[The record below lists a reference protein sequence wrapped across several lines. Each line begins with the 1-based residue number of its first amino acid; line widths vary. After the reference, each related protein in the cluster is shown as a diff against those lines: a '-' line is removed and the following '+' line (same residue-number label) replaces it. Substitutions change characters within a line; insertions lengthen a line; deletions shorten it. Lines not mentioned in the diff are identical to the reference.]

1 MPCDPNA
8 NKLNIRPAQ
17 AYPIPGFGLPF
28 APIQLPIPGFKL
40 PDGFPES
47 IMELLEKLRINWPGG
62 PILPQIDNF
71 AATLL
76 KGIMD
81 LFGQLMP
88 FLSFYNFIMALL
100 NMILCIIEV
109 FCAMPNP
116 FKMIKAF
123 RKLIRDCLPPF
134 LNLFPWMA
142 LIAMIISL
150 ILLLLALIGY
160 IIARILEII
169 SDVIANLILLSEGL
183 TLQDAEATVAVAFK
197 ISSLFCIIENLM
209 AMLGAVA
216 AIFAIIEALAQF
228 GGNFGCFG
236 NGDEDAECC
245 GDDVC
250 PPFISE
256 NPNGI
261 VGTQGRIIYYRQVVD
276 STQVSNPMFDKMFGV
291 SSNTLRQ
298 ESWQFVND
306 DPDQPYPFKDIIT
319 PLTDTSTQRGSI
331 DGGSRSLS
339 EDYAEGDIF
348 WPEGQ
353 KFDKNTP
360 LRKAPYNV
368 NITLNDFD
376 FSLFDNDVTGDIRDI
391 IIKNAIVSSKPYVGV
406 YDESVSLN
414 HGDNEFGTLNIV
426 GGLVY
431 EADGT
436 TPINDSNGNQLT
448 LETLI
453 HREQIDSTM
462 LPLVNDGYY
471 VEDVDFTLN
480 INHASLIN
488 YNLTVLGCIPDI
500 AVETAA
506 LSERVNFDPIILRVG
521 AMPNILEAQAC
532 VADSLARL
540 RQDVTVE
547 NVQNAKAE
555 IVACLESLTQQAE
568 GTLCRAFF
576 AGADPYSST
585 FEINKDLQFVGQPIE
600 VTVIM
605 KDRSGLDISKN
616 LPEGCVSSILDELD
630 GTVTLGTLSSF
641 TYDNATSQF
650 KAQIDSNVSGDGE
663 LRVSFQGEVFKEVVD
678 NGEDTDTSVQERFL
692 PYTFVGKGSTGTS
705 AAEGGDVRRD
715 ATDVANNL

>member
-1 MPCDPNA
+1 
-8 NKLNIRPAQ
+8 
-17 AYPIPGFGLPF
+17 
-28 APIQLPIPGFKL
+28 
-40 PDGFPES
+40 
-47 IMELLEKLRINWPGG
+47 
-62 PILPQIDNF
+62 
-71 AATLL
+71 
-76 KGIMD
+76 
-81 LFGQLMP
+81 
-88 FLSFYNFIMALL
+88 
-100 NMILCIIEV
+100 
-109 FCAMPNP
+109 
-116 FKMIKAF
+116 
-123 RKLIRDCLPPF
+123 
-134 LNLFPWMA
+134 
-142 LIAMIISL
+142 
-150 ILLLLALIGY
+150 
-160 IIARILEII
+160 
-169 SDVIANLILLSEGL
+169 
-183 TLQDAEATVAVAFK
+183 
-197 ISSLFCIIENLM
+197 M

-228 GGNFGCFG
+228 GGNFGCFRSG
-236 NGDEDAECC
+236 NDDAACC

-250 PPFISE
+250 PPFISN

-261 VGTQGRIIYYRQVVD
+261 VGAQGRLIYYRQID
-276 STQVSNPMFDKMFGV
+276 DLTQTRNPMFDKMFGV
-291 SSNTLRQ
+291 NSNTLRQ

-306 DPDQPYPFKDIIT
+306 DPDQLYPFRDIIT
-319 PLTDTSTQRGSI
+319 PLTDTTTQRGSVG
-331 DGGSRSLS
+331 GGSRSLS

-376 FSLFDNDVTGDIRDI
+376 FSLFDNDVTGDVRDI
-391 IIKNAIVSSKPYVGV
+391 IVKNAIVSSKPYVGI

-414 HGDNEFGTLNIV
+414 HNDNEFGTLNIV

-453 HREQIDSTM
+453 HRDPIDSAL
-462 LPLVNDGYY
+462 LPVVNDGYY

-488 YNLTVLGCIPDI
+488 FNLTVLGCIPDI
-500 AVETAA
+500 AIETAA
-506 LSERVNFDPIILRVG
+506 LSERVNFDPIIFRVG
-521 AMPNILEAQAC
+521 AMPNIAEAQAC
-532 VADSLARL
+532 VADSISRL
-540 RQDVTVE
+540 RNDVTVE
-547 NVQNAKAE
+547 NVQKAQAE

-568 GTLCRAFF
+568 DTLCRAFF

-585 FEINKDLQFVGQPIE
+585 FEINKDLQFVGVPIE
-600 VTVIM
+600 VTVVM

-616 LPEGCVSSILDELD
+616 LPESCIPSILDALD
-630 GTVTLGTLSSF
+630 GTVTLGTLSDF
-641 TYDNATSQF
+641 TYDTATSQF
-650 KAQIDSNVSGDGE
+650 KAQIYSNVAGNGE

-678 NGEDTDTSVQERFL
+678 GGEDVDTVVQERFL
-692 PYTFVGKGSTGTS
+692 PYTFVGQSSTGTS